1 MGWLYIVPVSDMPVK
16 YGTGVLLL
24 VTNNEEHR
32 GRPVVVDN
40 TTGELLSDR
49 YVIVSIAQREAY
61 KARLAREEAQSTQLS
76 NTRFVASYHEP
87 IKSAIKRLTLVEAG
101 ALMRLLPYIKWK
113 SDGLVTLD
121 GEQIAEL
128 LDRSRKRTNI
138 TLKTLCDVG
147 VLDRRKGE
155 GRYGRY
161 TYYVNPTY
169 HTFGVS
175 PPKHAQFTKLFR
187 NHADD
192 VLAKVSLETAGFLYK
207 LQPYIHREKCL
218 LTASPDNPQA
228 KAATIEQ
235 LAELTGTSKRE
246 VAKHLLNLRQ
256 KHVIIRAT
264 TFGKGAYFIHPELMF
279 RLPSDID
286 ESLAVRDMF
295 NSVTEG
301 DEFYD

>member
-1 MGWLYIVPVSDMPVK
+1 MANSYSTRRLVAVDADTGYPVE
-16 YGTGVLLL
+16 GA
-24 VTNNEEHR
+24 
-32 GRPVVVDN
+32 VVR
-40 TTGELLSDR
+40 TQAQ
-49 YVIVSIAQREAY
+49 IAAY
-61 KARLAREEAQSTQLS
+61 KARLAREQRESTQYIS
-76 NTRFVASYHEP
+76 TRFVASYHEP
-87 IKSAIKRLTLVEAG
+87 IKAAIKRLTLVEAG

-128 LDRSRKRTNI
+128 LDRSKKRTNI
-138 TLKTLCDVG
+138 TLKALCDVG
-147 VLDRRKGE
+147 VIDRRKGE

-161 TYYVNPTY
+161 VYYVNPTY
-169 HTFGVS
+169 HSFGIS
-175 PPKHAQFTKLFR
+175 PPKKAQFTKLFR

-192 VLAKVSLETAGFLYK
+192 VLAKVSLETGGFLYK
-207 LQPYIHREKCL
+207 LQPYIHRERCL
-218 LTASPDNPQA
+218 LTENPDDKHA

-256 KHVIIRAT
+256 KHVVIRAT

-286 ESLAVRDMF
+286 ETLAVRDMF
-295 NSVTEG
+295 NSVVDGE
-301 DEFYD
+301 EFYD